1 MDSLGRVLWCLL
13 CVLLSL
19 PSGHREVFHREVAKR
34 AGVVGICHC
43 LQHAAWS
50 ADGSLP
56 LPQPAPGERR
66 EGLLADADLGGGC
79 HHSSAR
85 SLCSRHRLLARQ
97 GQLLGQQHARLLRD
111 PLPLQ
116 RSHDGSHPDDDS
128 DAELG
133 CHRASPAFGH
143 RRSVP
148 SVHVHRGSGRA
159 LHSHRPAIPCKFRE
173 AAALQEVLKSG
184 RDPSLLARTRFP
196 YQGRPIRAF
205 SPRPRV
211 QMYVQARPLRPGLRE
226 SRQRV
231 VACRAPNTH
240 DTFITSGQDRVLS
253 KGDSS
258 EQF

>member
-159 LHSHRPAIPCKFRE
+159 LHSHRPAIHCKFRE
-173 AAALQEVLKSG
+173 ATAFQEAVNPSG
-184 RDPSLLARTRFP
+184 HSHVHSTLLARTLFASTETRSGSFYFWSCFIIVP
-196 YQGRPIRAF
+196 LY
-205 SPRPRV
+205 SHV
-211 QMYVQARPLRPGLRE
+211 QPGLY
-226 SRQRV
+226 
-231 VACRAPNTH
+231 P
-240 DTFITSGQDRVLS
+240 DLLWSGSQGIPHARFVHLALA
-253 KGDSS
+253 KLHVRR
-258 EQF
+258 